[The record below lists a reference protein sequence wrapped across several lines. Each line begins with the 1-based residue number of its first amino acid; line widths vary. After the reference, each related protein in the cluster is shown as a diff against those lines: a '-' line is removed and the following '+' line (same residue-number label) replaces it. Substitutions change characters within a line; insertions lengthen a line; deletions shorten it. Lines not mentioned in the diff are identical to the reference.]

1 LRTVDLQALAYDD
14 RGLIPVVVQDR
25 RTGEVLMLA
34 YANAEAVER
43 TRTTGFAHFWS
54 RTRNALWMKGETSGN
69 RMRVVRILVDCDAD
83 ALLYVVEP
91 EGPSCHLGERTCF
104 HRDLEGERV
113 RPPFGVL
120 SDLAALIAHRAAHPV
135 EGSYTSDLLRDHP
148 ARLRE
153 KIYEEAA
160 EVARAARQ
168 EGRERLTEEAAD
180 LLYHLLVL
188 LQRSGATW
196 EDVLDQLSRR
206 RARSGP

>member
-1 LRTVDLQALAYDD
+1 MDPRALTYDD
-14 RGLIPVVVQDR
+14 QGLVPVVVQDG

-43 TRTTGFAHFWS
+43 TRLSGFAHFWS

-69 RMRVVRILVDCDAD
+69 RLRVRRILVDCDAD

-91 EGPSCHLGERTCF
+91 EGPTCHRGERTCF
-104 HRDLEGERV
+104 HRDLEGERAGS
-113 RPPFGVL
+113 PAGIL

-160 EVARAARQ
+160 EVARAARE
-168 EGRERLTEEAAD
+168 EGRERLAEEAAD

-188 LQRSGATW
+188 LQRSGTAW
-196 EDVLDQLSRR
+196 EEVLDRLIQR
-206 RARSGP
+206 RARGAPSGP

>member
-1 LRTVDLQALAYDD
+1 MEPQALAYDD
-14 RGLIPVVVQDR
+14 RGLVPVVVQDR

-54 RTRNALWMKGETSGN
+54 RARNALWMKGETSGN
-69 RMRVVRILVDCDAD
+69 RLRVVRILVDCDAD

-91 EGPSCHLGERTCF
+91 EGPACHLGEPTCF
-104 HRDLEGERV
+104 HRTLEGERD
-113 RPPFGVL
+113 RSSFGIL

-135 EGSYTSDLLRDHP
+135 EGSYTSDLLQDHP

-160 EVARAARQ
+160 EVARAARE

-196 EDVLDQLSRR
+196 EEVLDQLGRRR

>member
-1 LRTVDLQALAYDD
+1 MKPRTLVYDD
-14 RGLIPVVVQDR
+14 RGLVPVVVQDR

-43 TRTTGFAHFWS
+43 TRATGFAHFWS
-54 RTRNALWMKGETSGN
+54 RSRNALWMKGETSGN
-69 RMRVVRILVDCDAD
+69 RLRVSQILVDCDTD

-91 EGPSCHLGERTCF
+91 EGPTCHLGERTCF
-104 HRDLEGERV
+104 HRDLEGERASS
-113 RPPFGVL
+113 PAGIL

-153 KIYEEAA
+153 KVYEEAA
-160 EVARAARQ
+160 EVARAARE
-168 EGRERLTEEAAD
+168 EGRERLAEEAAD

-188 LQRSGATW
+188 LQRSGAAW
-196 EDVLDQLSRR
+196 EEVLDRLIRR
-206 RARSGP
+206 RTRGARPGS